1 MRKPKE
7 LGYFLAVTALENT
20 GEGRDSTLE
29 MYCFRL
35 FFRCITFKWKRRYFR
50 GHCTQGAEAW
60 GLLELWTCEKHLS
73 YLKMPDYCYVAGEY
87 PVFLNDKLS
96 KIEKDVLICFI
107 VIGTK

>member
-1 MRKPKE
+1 
-7 LGYFLAVTALENT
+7 
-20 GEGRDSTLE
+20 